1 MASAEKLAIII
12 IISMTYN
19 DLLLALLVRVTEH
32 ESLTTHR
39 PLVRTAPVFAAQ
51 KNLKIFASPSWSW
64 PHALGEREVG
74 GGGGSESAAW
84 PRDGAARE
92 LGPGSVRTNQL
103 CQSMGI
109 DLAGLTGRPQS
120 SRASE
125 PTVHARVLTAL
136 RLRDSACPR
145 EESASFS
152 SCARTRTCPEEP
164 GGGRPNAGVEAV
176 GLARCTWRLLGALVL
191 LGVAIPRFVRDS
203 SVPIWRTWFSWFHSK
218 KKPL

>member
-74 GGGGSESAAW
+74 GGGGFVSTAW

-92 LGPGSVRTNQL
+92 LGPGSVRTHQL
-103 CQSMGI
+103 CQSVGI
-109 DLAGLTGRPQS
+109 DLARLTGRPQS
-120 SRASE
+120 SRTSE
-125 PTVHARVLTAL
+125 PTDHVRVPTAL
-136 RLRDSACPR
+136 RLRDPACPR
-145 EESASFS
+145 EELAASLP
-152 SCARTRTCPEEP
+152 AHAP
-164 GGGRPNAGVEAV
+164 GPALRSQEVGGRT
-176 GLARCTWRLLGALVL
+176 LASR
-191 LGVAIPRFVRDS
+191 PRAWHDARGDC
-203 SVPIWRTWFSWFHSK
+203 WAC
-218 KKPL
+218 

>member
-92 LGPGSVRTNQL
+92 LGPGSVRTHQL
-103 CQSMGI
+103 CQSVGI
-109 DLAGLTGRPQS
+109 DLARLTGRPQS

-125 PTVHARVLTAL
+125 PTAHVRVPTAL
-136 RLRDSACPR
+136 RLRDPACSR
-145 EESASFS
+145 EELASFS
-152 SCARTRTCPEEP
+152 SCARTSSASRW
-164 GGGRPNAGVEAV
+164 AS
-176 GLARCTWRLLGALVL
+176 TWRG
-191 LGVAIPRFVRDS
+191 
-203 SVPIWRTWFSWFHSK
+203 
-218 KKPL
+218 